1 MCVCVCMHTPVSTC
15 LWLLEVGKFFQ
26 EMAQKTVTMVGWEL
40 LRIKGD
46 EVNWE
51 KSGEINGS
59 VHFLE
64 ESEPN
69 DTQILDE
76 MSRI

>member
-1 MCVCVCMHTPVSTC
+1 MRTPVSTC

-40 LRIKGD
+40 LRMKGD

-51 KSGEINGS
+51 NSGQVSGL
-59 VHFLE
+59 VRFLE
-64 ESEPN
+64 ETEPYN
-69 DTQILDE
+69 TQILGE